1 MTTSGCQGYC
11 GSCVTPCFLQG
22 ATAPVGTETIP
33 EVAYSDLAH
42 DLDKSDTDALGCK
55 RWEDLNASCLPEAC
69 VGNFFCWRE
78 IASDGG
84 AS

>member
-1 MTTSGCQGYC
+1 MI
-11 GSCVTPCFLQG
+11 VH
-22 ATAPVGTETIP
+22 

-42 DLDKSDTDALGCK
+42 DLGKSDTDALGCK
-55 RWEDLNASCLPEAC
+55 RWEDLNTSCLPKAC

-84 AS
+84 PS

>member
-1 MTTSGCQGYC
+1 VTT
-11 GSCVTPCFLQG
+11 
-22 ATAPVGTETIP
+22 P

-55 RWEDLNASCLPEAC
+55 RWEDLNASCLAEAC

-78 IASDGG
+78 IS
-84 AS
+84 SEIE

>member
-1 MTTSGCQGYC
+1 MSTPGCPGYC
-11 GSCVTPCFLQG
+11 GSCVTPCFLRG
-22 ATAPVGTETIP
+22 ATAPVDPVIVH

-42 DLDKSDTDALGCK
+42 DLGKSDTDALGCK
-55 RWEDLNASCLPEAC
+55 RWEDLNTSCLPKAC

-84 AS
+84 PS